1 MAGADNKLNMGIMA
15 EITKWLQN
23 VNATQTKSATHMQR
37 IDNLNTRLVDS
48 EMGFLELV
56 RDFAEKIGD
65 PELAMSTT
73 RLMTTR
79 FNNMSEW
86 YEAIQDIYG
95 DAIEMGDNLREMCK
109 TLGEMATEIIR
120 DGE

>member
-1 MAGADNKLNMGIMA
+1 MADANNKLNMGIMA

-37 IDNLNTRLVDS
+37 IDNLNTRLVNS
-48 EMGFLELV
+48 ERDFLELV
-56 RDFAEKIGD
+56 RDFAEKVD
-65 PELAMSTT
+65 EPELAMEATK
-73 RLMTTR
+73 LMTTR

-95 DAIEMGDNLREMCK
+95 DSIEMGDNLRDMCK
-109 TLGEMATEIIR
+109 TLGEMATEIIN
-120 DGE
+120 GEK